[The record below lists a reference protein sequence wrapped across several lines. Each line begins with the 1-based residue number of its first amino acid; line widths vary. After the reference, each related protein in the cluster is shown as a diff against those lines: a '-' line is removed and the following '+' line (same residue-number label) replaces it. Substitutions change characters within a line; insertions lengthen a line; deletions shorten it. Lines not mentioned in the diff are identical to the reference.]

1 MNKIALR
8 PFKGEP
14 SEYILRYRDGDIRQ
28 HGAGLS
34 FWYWPFNTSIAVVP
48 VVRQDAPFLFTE
60 TTANYQEISIQGQLT
75 YRLVKPLE
83 VARVL
88 DFTID
93 PGTRRY
99 RSQDPEKLVQ
109 RTINAVQTNTRS
121 DVNTLS
127 LEDALIQ
134 VKQLSDDVLA
144 AVQQEPDLVEFGV
157 IVENLHFSE
166 VNARPDMHKALEA
179 NYRESLQQRADAA
192 IYTRRRA
199 AQDEEGQLKHR
210 ELDTE
215 VELEDRRRGLV
226 EQQSLNRLTEAQT
239 EAKALELE
247 ASARAREDE
256 IRFGLYQSMS
266 PQALVGLALKEWAG
280 SAGKVENLTITPDLV
295 NQVVQWIGRKQA

>member
-1 MNKIALR
+1 MNKIALKH
-8 PFKGEP
+8 FKGEP

-28 HGAGLS
+28 HGIGMS
-34 FWYWPFNTSIAVVP
+34 FWYWPFNTTIAAVP
-48 VVRQDAPFLFTE
+48 VVRQDALFVFTE
-60 TTANYQEISIQGQLT
+60 TTTNYQEISIQGQLT
-75 YRLVKPLE
+75 YRLAKPLE

-93 PGTRRY
+93 PQSRSY

-109 RTINAVQTNTRS
+109 RVINAVQANTRS
-121 DVNTLS
+121 GVNALS
-127 LEDALIQ
+127 LEDALVQ
-134 VKQLSDDVLA
+134 VKQLGDAVLA

-157 IVENLHFSE
+157 VVENLHFSA

-179 NYRESLQQRADAA
+179 NYRESLQQRSDAA
-192 IYTRRRA
+192 IYARRKA
-199 AQDEEGQLKHR
+199 AQEEEGQLKHR

-226 EQQSLNRLTEAQT
+226 EQQSQNRLTEAET
-239 EAKALELE
+239 AARAMELE
-247 ASARAREDE
+247 ASARAKEDE

-280 SAGKVENLTITPDLV
+280 SAGKVENLTITPDLL
-295 NQVVQWIGRKQA
+295 NQVVQWIGRKEA